1 MKRIVVYRC
10 QNCGGAQRI
19 LEMPWVREF
28 VLSCAG
34 QLEVIH
40 ILRAF
45 EDGEYGVCVVHC
57 DPEACKTL
65 EGSARAMGRI
75 AYTRR
80 LLQEIPIDEERLGSV
95 RFEAGCDLEKELL
108 DFFESLKRK
117 EDNE

>member
-1 MKRIVVYRC
+1 MVLYRC
-10 QNCGGAQRI
+10 QNSGGPQKAVDI
-19 LEMPWVREF
+19 PGVREF

-57 DPEACKTL
+57 DPQSCKTL
-65 EGSARAMGRI
+65 EGSARAIRRI
-75 AYTRR
+75 EYAKR
-80 LLQEIPIDEERLGSV
+80 LLEEIPVDGDRLKSIC
-95 RFEAGCDLEKELL
+95 FKAGCDLEKELL

-117 EDNE
+117 EDSG